1 MGLIL
6 ACGALAFAPRA
17 AAQEKSDPH
26 RPACTSDRCKKV
38 KAFVKSRYCAASPW
52 GNGPDDGCLLRDSR
66 RVAPGI
72 KITADYM
79 CGWQGNERKCEQHGD
94 PSAQIR
100 DVVTGEMQRVGF
112 PPGETKGIGFTVWQL
127 PVGNGSLVMGHYDL
141 KVNDEVNLCAVIMLI
156 DAKARM
162 HVLREVPYQK
172 VDADVPDVTTWY
184 PLDVVD
190 VDGDGHLEIVLA
202 GEAYENHW
210 IEVDTLEN
218 GVPRTIFSG
227 LGYYL

>member
-1 MGLIL
+1 MSKQHSLGSWLLRAMGLIL

-100 DVVTGEMQRVGF
+100 DVVTGLPAASLAATRCKTNHRRMSGSQNALISVG
-112 PPGETKGIGFTVWQL
+112 KG
-127 PVGNGSLVMGHYDL
+127 P
-141 KVNDEVNLCAVIMLI
+141 
-156 DAKARM
+156 
-162 HVLREVPYQK
+162 
-172 VDADVPDVTTWY
+172 
-184 PLDVVD
+184 
-190 VDGDGHLEIVLA
+190 
-202 GEAYENHW
+202 
-210 IEVDTLEN
+210 
-218 GVPRTIFSG
+218 
-227 LGYYL
+227 

>member
-1 MGLIL
+1 MLS
-6 ACGALAFAPRA
+6 FTPRA
-17 AAQEKSDPH
+17 AAQENNDPH

-72 KITADYM
+72 KVTADYA
-79 CGWQGNERKCEQHGD
+79 CSWEGNERKCEQHGEA
-94 PSAQIR
+94 PPQIR
-100 DVVTGEMQRVGF
+100 DVVAGEMQRVGL
-112 PPGETKGIGFTVWQL
+112 PADGTKSIEFTVWQL
-127 PVGNGSLVMGHYDL
+127 PPGNGNLAMGHYQR
-141 KVNDEVNLCAVIMLI
+141 KVQDDVNLCAVIMLI
-156 DAKARM
+156 DAKAHM

-172 VDADVPDVTTWY
+172 IAADVPDVTTWY
-184 PLDVVD
+184 PLDAVD
-190 VDGDGHLEIVLA
+190 ADGDGHLDIILA

-210 IEVDTLEN
+210 IEVDSLEN
-218 GVPRTIFSG
+218 GEPKTIFSG